1 MSKPTFTRTELEIL
15 RLWKR
20 LIVALGERAERIGKF
35 TTSDTEDEIIRWTR
49 STRVAML
56 APNPLGEAGLAMRLE
71 PQTLKVEMHPFCEG
85 DDPDAFMC
93 TNHSGRLTIACLR
106 LAVRVASAL
115 GAEICPKG
123 CKHETYHY
131 CDASGTHCGKHCIC
145 ACQSCFG
152 ERKNPGPADTS
163 IGGGRVLPGSKVVA

>member
-1 MSKPTFTRTELEIL
+1 MTKPILTRTELEIL
-15 RLWKR
+15 KLWRR
-20 LIVALGERAERIGKF
+20 LINALNRRSERIGKF
-35 TTSDTEDEIIRWTR
+35 TTSDTQDEIIRWTR

-71 PQTLKVEMHPFCEG
+71 PQTLKVEMHPFWQG

-93 TNHSGRLTIACLR
+93 TSHSGRLTIACLR
-106 LAVRVASAL
+106 LAVKVASAL

-131 CDASGTHCGKHCIC
+131 CNAVGTHCDKHCVC
-145 ACQSCFG
+145 ACQGCVDD
-152 ERKNPGPADTS
+152 RKNPGPRDPK
-163 IGGGRVLPGSKVVA
+163 IGGGRIVPGSRIVG